1 MFLWILRAL
10 TSTLAG
16 LCIYLAIALLLFH
29 VNLKALLNDELY
41 ADSLS
46 EQSAYERLY
55 SDVLTTR
62 NIEQLWSELSS
73 DTAYLTSGELHYL
86 MRTVA
91 PPEYLQ
97 AQVETN
103 LALLSSFANGE
114 SQDLELYLEISGPLD
129 RIVESTVDLL
139 LDRIEATP
147 LITEEMIQGVLEET
161 AESPYSE
168 EIQWALESLSAGG
181 LESRSITD
189 LTGLSEEEVA
199 DAFDQALALVL
210 DNPSIDQEYRDA
222 LRAAEPGLRQTF
234 RTGDTRELLTEAAK
248 TAAAPAL
255 GSALADFKHRLDTE
269 GRLSLVPVLAE
280 EFVGVGEREFQANAN
295 TWRDRV
301 LDVLDR
307 TRNLGLI
314 ALAVAAGLVTL
325 VYWKRPRAAA
335 RWLYRIL
342 IASGGASLVFLT
354 IAYFALPGVVDRII
368 NSASIG
374 GEVDVEGL
382 VVLILDVVISV
393 ITARLVAFM
402 WFFGLALAL
411 GILVW
416 ASFLAW
422 DISRKRKQGQE
433 PEAVNEPEPIAPVT
447 GEEAAR

>member
-16 LCIYLAIALLLFH
+16 LCIYLAIGLLLFH

-46 EQSAYERLY
+46 EQNAYERLY
-55 SDVLTTR
+55 TDVLTTR

-86 MRTVA
+86 MRAVA

-114 SQDLELYLEISGPLD
+114 SQDLELYLEISGPLE

-139 LDRIEATP
+139 IDRIEATP
-147 LITEEMIQGVLEET
+147 LVTEELIQGVVEET
-161 AESPYSE
+161 KESPYSE
-168 EIQWALESLSAGG
+168 EIQRALESLSAGG

-199 DAFDQALALVL
+199 EAFDQALALVL

-222 LRAAEPGLRQTF
+222 LRTAEPELRQAF
-234 RTGDTRELLTEAAK
+234 KTGDTRELLTQATM

-255 GSALADFKHRLDTE
+255 DNALADFQHRLDSE
-269 GRLSLVPVLAE
+269 GRLSLIPVLAE
-280 EFVGVGEREFQANAN
+280 EFAGVGESEFQANAD
-295 TWRDRV
+295 TWRERI
-301 LDVLDR
+301 LAVLDR
-307 TRNLGLI
+307 TRNYGLL
-314 ALAVAAGLVTL
+314 ALAAAIGLVTL
-325 VYWKRPRAAA
+325 VYWGRPRAGV
-335 RWLYRIL
+335 RWFYRML

-354 IAYFALPGVVDRII
+354 IAYFALPRVVDRVV
-368 NSASIG
+368 NSAWMGS
-374 GEVDVEGL
+374 EVDVEGF
-382 VVLILDVVISV
+382 VVLILDVVVSV
-393 ITARLVAFM
+393 ITARLVSFM
-402 WFFGLALAL
+402 WYFGIAFAL
-411 GILVW
+411 GILMW
-416 ASFLAW
+416 ALFLTW
-422 DISRKRKQGQE
+422 DMVQKRRQN
-433 PEAVNEPEPIAPVT
+433 EASETVDEPEPVEPPA
-447 GEEAAR
+447 EEAVS